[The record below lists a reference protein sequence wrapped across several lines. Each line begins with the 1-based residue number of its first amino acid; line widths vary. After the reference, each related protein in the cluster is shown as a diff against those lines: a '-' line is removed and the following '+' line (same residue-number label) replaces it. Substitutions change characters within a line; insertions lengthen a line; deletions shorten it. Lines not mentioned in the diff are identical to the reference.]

1 MIRMNTKQTI
11 SLNKLLSDVAA
22 RARRY
27 REQALLCRRDSEW
40 VEERSADYY
49 EAQAEA
55 ADEEYDELV
64 EILGRCGKKAM

>member
-27 REQALLCRRDSEW
+27 REQAHLCRQDGEQ
-40 VEERSADYY
+40 VERSADYY

-55 ADEEYDELV
+55 ADEEYHELV
-64 EILGRCGKKAM
+64 EILGNCGKKAT